1 MSTRRFV
8 KAVAAAVGV
17 TVGLAQSLAAQDA
30 LDERQQY
37 VATIVTGEIEKLT
50 GPAGRNCGIYT
61 LTAGVDSPSPV
72 GRREV
77 TAALRCVLAAQ
88 RRGQAAWAIWQVPDV
103 DAILFDGVGASAVSA
118 LHTVTGRGS
127 NADVVL
133 APCLKPRVAKDL
145 SIECANRRLPTLE
158 DVAGTVRALKRDV
171 ERTSG
176 MAWSEVAPSPMTAGA
191 ASGELSAVLTQT
203 ATEAQRA
210 VHAAGEPQ
218 WPRCPHHFDHP
229 LTYRDGWWFCERDS
243 AFIAA
248 VGRIST
254 AVPRVKRRP

>member
-1 MSTRRFV
+1 MSTRRV
-8 KAVAAAVGV
+8 AKAVAAAVGV
-17 TVGLAQSLAAQDA
+17 TVGLAQSAAAQSA

-37 VATIVTGEIEKLT
+37 VATIVTGEIETLT

-61 LTAGVDSPSPV
+61 LTGVDGPSPV

-77 TAALRCVLAAQ
+77 TEAVRCVLAAQ
-88 RRGQAAWAIWQVPDV
+88 RRGQAAWAIWQVPHV

-118 LHTVTGRGS
+118 LHTVRGRGS
-127 NADVVL
+127 NADVEL
-133 APCLKPRVAKDL
+133 APCLTPRVARDL
-145 SIECANRRLPTLE
+145 TIDCANHRRPTPG
-158 DVAGTVRALKRDV
+158 DVARTLRALKRDV

-176 MAWSEVAPSPMTAGA
+176 MAWSDVAPSGTSRGSE
-191 ASGELSAVLTQT
+191 SGEPSAVLTQA
-203 ATEAQRA
+203 ATGAQRA

-229 LTYRDGWWFCERDS
+229 LTYRDRWWFCERDA

-248 VGRIST
+248 VGRLST
-254 AVPRVKRRP
+254 AVPRVRRRR